1 LWAFGS
7 YGVATEIL
15 HEERSPQ
22 SWEGLLMSLEEGM
35 QNDSNSLISIWAA
48 LKQWFGILRLK
59 KLKLESEI

>member
-22 SWEGLLMSLEEGM
+22 SWEGLLMSLDGGM

-48 LKQWFGILRLK
+48 LKQWFGMGRLKLK
-59 KLKLESEI
+59 KLKLEI